1 MSFYVAQIFNG
12 LVNGGF
18 IALMSLGLSI
28 IFGMMRVVNFMH
40 GAMYM
45 LGAILA
51 FIAGSYF
58 GLSLWIGLVVAALL
72 VGGLGFVLERLLL
85 SRL

>member
-1 MSFYVAQIFNG
+1 MAFYTVQIFNG

-28 IFGMMRVVNFMH
+28 VFGMMRVVNFAH

-45 LGAILA
+45 LGASWRSSPGRIS
-51 FIAGSYF
+51 GYRCCSHCRSP
-58 GLSLWIGLVVAALL
+58 G
-72 VGGLGFVLERLLL
+72 
-85 SRL
+85 